1 METKK
6 KLRKDLEEVKAI
18 VFGHNKTL
26 SEVLPAIMA
35 RLTALEKKAEEE
47 ANMISGKDAAKM
59 LGWQSGYVSST
70 WLDKVGI
77 KYSKGD
83 NGCLKISR
91 KDIEEY
97 LKSRKTTTED

>member
-6 KLRKDLEEVKAI
+6 KLRKDLDFLYNELGAI
-18 VFGHNKTL
+18 SLRV
-26 SEVLPAIMA
+26 A
-35 RLTALEKKAEEE
+35 ALEKKDKVQEDT
-47 ANMISGKDAAKM
+47 ISGNEAAKM

-83 NGCLKISR
+83 NGCLKISH
-91 KDIEEY
+91 KAVVEY
-97 LKSRKTTTED
+97 LESRKTTTED

>member
-6 KLRKDLEEVKAI
+6 KLRKDLDFLYNELGAI
-18 VFGHNKTL
+18 SLRV
-26 SEVLPAIMA
+26 A
-35 RLTALEKKAEEE
+35 ALEKKDKVQEDT
-47 ANMISGKDAAKM
+47 ISGNEAAKM

-70 WLDKVGI
+70 WLDKIGVH
-77 KYSKGD
+77 YSKGD

-97 LKSRKTTTED
+97 LTTRTKTTED

>member
-6 KLRKDLEEVKAI
+6 KLRKDLDFLYNELGAI
-18 VFGHNKTL
+18 SLRV
-26 SEVLPAIMA
+26 A
-35 RLTALEKKAEEE
+35 ALEKKDKVQEDT
-47 ANMISGKDAAKM
+47 ISGNEAAKM

-83 NGCLKISR
+83 NGCLKISH
-91 KDIEEY
+91 KGVEEY
-97 LKSRKTTTED
+97 LESRKTTTED

>member
-6 KLRKDLEEVKAI
+6 KLRKDLDFLYNELGAI
-18 VFGHNKTL
+18 SLRV
-26 SEVLPAIMA
+26 A
-35 RLTALEKKAEEE
+35 ALEKKDKVQEDT
-47 ANMISGKDAAKM
+47 ISGNEAAKM

-97 LKSRKTTTED
+97 LTTRTKTTED

>member
-6 KLRKDLEEVKAI
+6 KLRKDLDFLYNELGAI
-18 VFGHNKTL
+18 SL
-26 SEVLPAIMA
+26 RIA
-35 RLTALEKKAEEE
+35 ALEKKDKVQEDT
-47 ANMISGKDAAKM
+47 ISGNEAAKM

-83 NGCLKISR
+83 NGCLKISH
-91 KDIEEY
+91 KAVEEY
-97 LKSRKTTTED
+97 LESRKTTTED

>member
-6 KLRKDLEEVKAI
+6 KLRKDLDFLYNELGAI
-18 VFGHNKTL
+18 SLRV
-26 SEVLPAIMA
+26 A
-35 RLTALEKKAEEE
+35 ALEKKDKVQEDT
-47 ANMISGKDAAKM
+47 ISGNEAAKM

-83 NGCLKISR
+83 NGCLKISH
-91 KDIEEY
+91 KALEEY
-97 LKSRKTTTED
+97 LESRKTTTED

>member
-6 KLRKDLEEVKAI
+6 KLRKDLDFLYNELGVISLRVA
-18 VFGHNKTL
+18 
-26 SEVLPAIMA
+26 
-35 RLTALEKKAEEE
+35 ALEKKDKVQEDT
-47 ANMISGKDAAKM
+47 ISGNEAAKM

-83 NGCLKISR
+83 NGCLKISH
-91 KDIEEY
+91 KAVEEY
-97 LKSRKTTTED
+97 LESRKTTTED

>member
-6 KLRKDLEEVKAI
+6 KLRKDLDFLYNELGAI
-18 VFGHNKTL
+18 SLRV
-26 SEVLPAIMA
+26 A
-35 RLTALEKKAEEE
+35 ALEKKEKEQADT
-47 ANMISGKDAAKM
+47 ISGNEAAKM

-83 NGCLKISR
+83 NGCLKISH
-91 KDIEEY
+91 KALEEY
-97 LKSRKTTTED
+97 LESRKTTTED

>member
-6 KLRKDLEEVKAI
+6 KLRKDLDFLYNELGAI
-18 VFGHNKTL
+18 SLRV
-26 SEVLPAIMA
+26 A
-35 RLTALEKKAEEE
+35 ALEQKDKVQEDT
-47 ANMISGKDAAKM
+47 ISGNEAAKM

-70 WLDKVGI
+70 WLDKVGV

-91 KDIEEY
+91 KAVVDY
-97 LKSRKTTTED
+97 LESRKTTTED

>member
-6 KLRKDLEEVKAI
+6 KLRKDLDFLYNELGAI
-18 VFGHNKTL
+18 SL
-26 SEVLPAIMA
+26 RIA
-35 RLTALEKKAEEE
+35 ALEKKEKEQTDT
-47 ANMISGKDAAKM
+47 ISGNEAAKM

-83 NGCLKISR
+83 NGCLKISH
-91 KDIEEY
+91 KAIVDY
-97 LKSRKTTTED
+97 LTTREKTNED

>member
-6 KLRKDLEEVKAI
+6 KLRKDLNELKALVLEHEE
-18 VFGHNKTL
+18 
-26 SEVLPAIMA
+26 
-35 RLTALEKKAEEE
+35 RLKQHCLRIKELEEKKAEE
-47 ANMISGKDAAKM
+47 ADIISGGEAAKL

-70 WLDKVGI
+70 WLDKIGVH
-77 KYSKGD
+77 YSKGD

-97 LKSRKTTTED
+97 LESRKTTTED

>member
-6 KLRKDLEEVKAI
+6 KLRKDLNELKALVLEHEERLKAQCLRI
-18 VFGHNKTL
+18 KEL
-26 SEVLPAIMA
+26 E
-35 RLTALEKKAEEE
+35 EKKAGE
-47 ANMISGKDAAKM
+47 ADIISGNEAAKL

-70 WLDKVGI
+70 WLDKIGVH
-77 KYSKGD
+77 YSKGD

-97 LKSRKTTTED
+97 LESRKTTTED

>member
-6 KLRKDLEEVKAI
+6 KLRKDIEALNKAVADLRKETNDQWKLI
-18 VFGHNKTL
+18 D
-26 SEVLPAIMA
+26 
-35 RLTALEKKAEEE
+35 RLVAKKKAQEDI
-47 ANMISGKDAAKM
+47 ISGGEAAKL

-83 NGCLKISR
+83 NGCLKISH
-91 KDIEEY
+91 KAVEEY
-97 LKSRKTTTED
+97 LESRKTTTED

>member
-6 KLRKDLEEVKAI
+6 KLRKDLDFLYNELGAI
-18 VFGHNKTL
+18 SLRV
-26 SEVLPAIMA
+26 A
-35 RLTALEKKAEEE
+35 ALEKKDKVQEDT
-47 ANMISGKDAAKM
+47 ISGSEAAKM

-83 NGCLKISR
+83 NGCLKISH
-91 KDIEEY
+91 KAVEEY
-97 LKSRKTTTED
+97 LESRKTTTED

>member
-6 KLRKDLEEVKAI
+6 KLRKDLDFLYNELGAI
-18 VFGHNKTL
+18 SLRV
-26 SEVLPAIMA
+26 A
-35 RLTALEKKAEEE
+35 ALEKKDKVQEDT
-47 ANMISGKDAAKM
+47 ISGNEAAKM

-83 NGCLKISR
+83 NGCLKISH
-91 KDIEEY
+91 KAVAEY
-97 LKSRKTTTED
+97 LESRKTTTED

>member
-6 KLRKDLEEVKAI
+6 KLRKDLDFLYNELGAI
-18 VFGHNKTL
+18 SLRV
-26 SEVLPAIMA
+26 A
-35 RLTALEKKAEEE
+35 ALEKKDKVQEDT
-47 ANMISGKDAAKM
+47 ISGNEAAKM

-83 NGCLKISR
+83 NGCLKISH
-91 KDIEEY
+91 KAVEEY
-97 LKSRKTTTED
+97 LESRKTTTED

>member
-6 KLRKDLEEVKAI
+6 KLRKDLDFLYNELGAI
-18 VFGHNKTL
+18 SLRV
-26 SEVLPAIMA
+26 A
-35 RLTALEKKAEEE
+35 ALEKKDKVQKDT
-47 ANMISGKDAAKM
+47 ISGNEAAKM

-83 NGCLKISR
+83 NGCLKISH
-91 KDIEEY
+91 KAVEDY
-97 LKSRKTTTED
+97 LESRKTTTED

>member
-6 KLRKDLEEVKAI
+6 KLRKDLDFLYNELGGI
-18 VFGHNKTL
+18 SL
-26 SEVLPAIMA
+26 
-35 RLTALEKKAEEE
+35 RLAELERKEKEQADT
-47 ANMISGKDAAKM
+47 ISGNEAAKM

-83 NGCLKISR
+83 NGCLKISH
-91 KDIEEY
+91 KAVEEY
-97 LKSRKTTTED
+97 LESRKTTTED

>member
-6 KLRKDLEEVKAI
+6 KLRKDLDFLYNELGAI
-18 VFGHNKTL
+18 SLRV
-26 SEVLPAIMA
+26 A
-35 RLTALEKKAEEE
+35 ALEKKDKVQEDT
-47 ANMISGKDAAKM
+47 ISGNEAAKM

-70 WLDKVGI
+70 WLEKVGV

-91 KDIEEY
+91 KDIEDY
-97 LKSRKTTTED
+97 LATRVKTTED